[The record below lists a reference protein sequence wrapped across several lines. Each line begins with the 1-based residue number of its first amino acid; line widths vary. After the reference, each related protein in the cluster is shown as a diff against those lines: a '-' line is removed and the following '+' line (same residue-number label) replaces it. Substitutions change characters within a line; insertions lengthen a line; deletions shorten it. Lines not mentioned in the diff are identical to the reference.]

1 MDFGSYG
8 KTWWANK
15 WLCSILATASEQ
27 AILQGLKFAARG
39 QVTSVDIVDNR
50 VISVVKGPNGGL
62 HNNYIVFPKFSKE
75 SSEIFVSFLKQQP
88 AELLALNNKALSP
101 SLELLMSKSGLQLFD
116 DPAKVNMGCDCRDER
131 PCKYLVATFLK
142 IAEQADKEPNVL
154 FKIHG
159 LDLEFIKDF
168 KPDAMEMEA
177 PAEANLVRSFSKAT
191 RLVSSSAE
199 NDAGVSGNGSVAGNG
214 NGKSTGESA
223 GIASAIE
230 NAAGKVTESN
240 ANVAGDGNGN
250 RAGNGNWNRAGDG
263 NGNRAGD
270 GNGNRAGDGN
280 GNRAGENAEREEQ
293 NAAELTYAEDA
304 SASLFG
310 GYKGSGR
317 ESLNSIP
324 PKQLPTFDFKS
335 WKDYSHILPAMLQ
348 NFPKFCPAGNFR
360 KSFTDELQACHKFFC
375 DFENFDVFSEHFRVN
390 NAKTFLMENEQL
402 RLFHKPGWHWNFEQ
416 SMAGKIINSNLTVT
430 NVMGALCCLSA
441 GNFSWH
447 HYSVRYLHLML
458 QVAFYLVRTG
468 AIYPQVFWIGKDVAQ
483 MRWLPAEM
491 LPEILYIVADLEV
504 TAPRELAWTSKDESF
519 FEIAEPAE
527 HILSLFISQLLKFAR
542 KYKTPLKTNH
552 GNLLSFFFDSVSG
565 KLANNAHAIPGK
577 IQQWLSVYSCL
588 GCRTQILFVCSEMDE
603 DVALDV
609 FVLDEDGTA
618 TSDAEKSVAG
628 KSVAGNA
635 GENMTSVAGNAAGLL
650 NVARR
655 TPLSELF
662 ENNDSRLL
670 SIMSVLNGIAD
681 GFKPLDAYLERR
693 ASEPILMR
701 GAELLDFLQDCLKKL
716 QLFGIQTEIPK
727 SLLNI
732 GKPKP
737 KMRLQGSMS
746 FGAFTAGDLLDFDW
760 EIAIGDENI
769 SAKEFLELAEQADG
783 LLKYKSSYVQI
794 TEQDLQ
800 SIRDKIE
807 GKSSESA
814 KNGKGK
820 KAAEGATG
828 DAATSTDEIL
838 EEDSVPEITQAKL
851 VQACFTG
858 ECDNIPVEMASD
870 FKQQFDAWRAETDI
884 PLPEHLNA
892 TLRPYQMRGY
902 SWMYKNLEIG
912 FGCILADDMGLG
924 KTLQVITFLLKM
936 KQEGKFAEKKAIV
949 VMPAGLLCNWQ
960 VEIKKFAPDL
970 TFFAYHGGRRDLEKF
985 NADILLTTYAT
996 FRKDFAELDKH
1007 EWQTI
1012 IIDEAQNIKNA
1023 DSEQS
1028 KLLRRMRAPMK
1039 IAMSGTP
1046 VENRLMEFWTI
1057 MDFANRGFFPSAS
1070 EFREKFET
1078 PIQKNGN
1085 QVVAET
1091 FRKITAPFML
1101 RRLKTDKS
1109 IISDLPDKII
1119 QDEYAELTR
1128 SQAALYKRTLDHFLA
1143 QLEEEQQLSEKAN
1156 DAHALFKRKGIILQ
1170 MILALKQI
1178 CNHPATFLKGLAN
1191 TKSAASSTQDAA
1203 DSQESAALRLGSG
1216 SLAPATQRH
1225 PDDHREEDYLKGES
1239 RDQAGLG
1246 MTEPKGRGEAPS
1258 SDTIA
1263 SELDSGSTA
1272 GMTKGKLE
1280 SGKMQMLLDLL
1291 TSIQE
1296 QGEKTLIFTQF
1307 AEMGHLLKST
1317 IESELGLRTH
1327 FYHGGCTQTQRSE
1340 MIQDFQENPDC
1351 KVLILS
1357 LKAGGTGLN
1366 LVAASQVIHYDL
1378 WWNPAIEAQAT
1389 DRAFRIG
1396 QKRNVQVHRFI
1407 TKGTFEEKINALLET
1422 KKAIANLTVNAGETW
1437 LADMDDKQLAEVFC
1451 LDNTIV

>member
-15 WLCSILATASEQ
+15 WLTSILATASEQ
-27 AILQGLKFAARG
+27 AILQGIKFASRG
-39 QVTSVDIVDNR
+39 QVTNVDIIDNR

-75 SSEIFVSFLKQQP
+75 SSEIFVNFLKQQP
-88 AELLALNNKALSP
+88 AELLAFNNKALSP
-101 SLELLMSKSGLQLFD
+101 SLELLMTKSGLQLFD

-131 PCKYLVATFLK
+131 PCKYLIATFLK
-142 IAEQADKEPNVL
+142 IAEQADNEPNVL

-177 PAEANLVRSFSKAT
+177 PAETNLIRSFSKAT
-191 RLVSSSAE
+191 RLVG
-199 NDAGVSGNGSVAGNG
+199 DGGD
-214 NGKSTGESA
+214 A
-223 GIASAIE
+223 GIAGETAGNASGTAAENAGGNGGGNAGGNAAATE
-230 NAAGKVTESN
+230 NAAGDRAIATGDS
-240 ANVAGDGNGN
+240 ATVAGY
-250 RAGNGNWNRAGDG
+250 RA
-263 NGNRAGD
+263 
-270 GNGNRAGDGN
+270 
-280 GNRAGENAEREEQ
+280 EIEAEQ
-293 NAAELTYAEDA
+293 AAELAHAEDA

-317 ESLNSIP
+317 ESQNNIP

-375 DFENFDVFSEHFRVN
+375 DFENFDAFSEQFRVN

-416 SMAGKIINSNLTVT
+416 SIANKILDSNLTVK

-504 TAPRELAWTSKDESF
+504 TAPRELAWTCKDEEF

-542 KYKTPLKTNH
+542 TYKTPIKTNH

-588 GCRTQILFVCSEMDE
+588 GCRTQILFVCYESGD
-603 DVALDV
+603 DVALEV
-609 FVLDEDGTA
+609 FVCDDDGTA
-618 TSDAEKSVAG
+618 NVGTIDDA
-628 KSVAGNA
+628 NA
-635 GENMTSVAGNAAGLL
+635 GENTSAGIGENRAK
-650 NVARR
+650 R

-670 SIMSVLNGIAD
+670 SILSVLNGIAD

-693 ASEPILMR
+693 ANSPILMR

-727 SLLNI
+727 NLLNI

-783 LLKYKSSYVQI
+783 LLKYKSQYVQV

-807 GKSSESA
+807 GKSGAADKKSAKSRDGESA
-814 KNGKGK
+814 NSDASNATGT
-820 KAAEGATG
+820 AAESSANDG
-828 DAATSTDEIL
+828 EIL
-838 EEDSVPEITQAKL
+838 EEEQAPVITQAKL

-870 FKQQFDAWRAETDI
+870 FKQQFDAWRAETEI
-884 PLPEHLNA
+884 PLPENLNA

-936 KQEGKFAEKKAIV
+936 KQEGKFETKKAIV

-960 VEIKKFAPDL
+960 VEIKKFAPEL
-970 TFFAYHGGRRDLEKF
+970 TFFAYHGGRRNLEKF
-985 NADILLTTYAT
+985 NADVLLTTYAT
-996 FRKDFAELDKH
+996 FRKDFKELDKI

-1028 KLLRRMRAPMK
+1028 KLLRKMKAPMK

-1070 EFREKFET
+1070 EFREKYET

-1085 QVVAET
+1085 QIVAET

-1109 IISDLPDKII
+1109 IISDLPEKII

-1128 SQAALYKRTLDHFLA
+1128 SQAAIYKRTLDHFLA
-1143 QLEEEQQLSEKAN
+1143 QLEEEQQMSELAN

-1178 CNHPATFLKGLAN
+1178 CNHPATFLKGVDSP
-1191 TKSAASSTQDAA
+1191 TAS
-1203 DSQESAALRLGSG
+1203 
-1216 SLAPATQRH
+1216 H
-1225 PDDHREEDYLKGES
+1225 PDDQREEGPSDIVAS
-1239 RDQAGLG
+1239 
-1246 MTEPKGRGEAPS
+1246 PKQTS
-1258 SDTIA
+1258 
-1263 SELDSGSTA
+1263 
-1272 GMTKGKLE
+1272 KLE

-1422 KKAIANLTVNAGETW
+1422 KKAIANMTVNAGETW
-1437 LADMDDKQLAEVFC
+1437 LADMDDKQLAEIFR

>member
-15 WLCSILATASEQ
+15 WLTSILATASEQ
-27 AILQGLKFAARG
+27 AILQGLKFASRG
-39 QVTSVDIVDNR
+39 QVTNVDIIDNR

-88 AELLALNNKALSP
+88 AELLAFNNKALSP
-101 SLELLMSKSGLQLFD
+101 SLELLMTKSGLQLFD
-116 DPAKVNMGCDCRDER
+116 DPSKVNMGCDCRDEC

-142 IAEQADKEPNVL
+142 IAEEADKEPNVL

-168 KPDAMEMEA
+168 KPDSMEMEA
-177 PAEANLVRSFSKAT
+177 PAEANLIRSFSKAT
-191 RLVSSSAE
+191 RLVGE
-199 NDAGVSGNGSVAGNG
+199 NSEECGAGDAGNAGGNVGDATRTAAEVR
-214 NGKSTGESA
+214 
-223 GIASAIE
+223 
-230 NAAGKVTESN
+230 NAAG
-240 ANVAGDGNGN
+240 D
-250 RAGNGNWNRAGDG
+250 R
-263 NGNRAGD
+263 
-270 GNGNRAGDGN
+270 
-280 GNRAGENAEREEQ
+280 AEREAEH
-293 NAAELTYAEDA
+293 AAELSHAEDA

-317 ESLNSIP
+317 ESQNSIP

-375 DFENFDVFSEHFRVN
+375 DFENFDAFSEQFRVN

-402 RLFHKPGWHWNFEQ
+402 RLFHRPGWHWNFEQ
-416 SMAGKIINSNLTVT
+416 SLANKVIDSNLTVK

-504 TAPRELAWTSKDESF
+504 TAPRELAWTCKEEEF

-542 KYKTPLKTNH
+542 TYKTPLKTNH

-588 GCRTQILFVCSEMDE
+588 GCRTQILFVCYESGD
-603 DVALDV
+603 DVALEV
-609 FVLDEDGTA
+609 FVCDEDGTA
-618 TSDAEKSVAG
+618 NTGANGDAG
-628 KSVAGNA
+628 I
-635 GENMTSVAGNAAGLL
+635 GENRAK
-650 NVARR
+650 R

-670 SIMSVLNGIAD
+670 SILSVLNGIAD
-681 GFKPLDAYLERR
+681 GFKPLDEYLEHR
-693 ASEPILMR
+693 ASSPILMR
-701 GAELLDFLQDCLKKL
+701 GAELLNFLQDCLKKL
-716 QLFGIQTEIPK
+716 ELFGIQTEIPK
-727 SLLNI
+727 NLLNI
-732 GKPKP
+732 NKPKP

-783 LLKYKSSYVQI
+783 LLKYKSQYVQV

-807 GKSSESA
+807 GKSGA
-814 KNGKGK
+814 AKGK
-820 KAAEGATG
+820 NAG
-828 DAATSTDEIL
+828 DAAKSRDGESANSDDSNAANTAAESAANGEIL
-838 EEDSVPEITQAKL
+838 EEEQAPVITQAKL

-870 FKQQFDAWRAETDI
+870 FKQQFDAWRAETEI
-884 PLPEHLNA
+884 PLPENLNA

-936 KQEGKFAEKKAIV
+936 KQEGKFETKKAIV

-960 VEIKKFAPDL
+960 VEIKKFAPEL
-970 TFFAYHGGRRDLEKF
+970 TFFAYHGGRRNLEKF
-985 NADILLTTYAT
+985 NADVLLTTYAT
-996 FRKDFAELDKH
+996 YRKDFKELDKI

-1028 KLLRRMRAPMK
+1028 KLLRKMKAPMK

-1070 EFREKFET
+1070 EFREKYET

-1085 QVVAET
+1085 QIVAET

-1109 IISDLPDKII
+1109 IISDLPEKII

-1128 SQAALYKRTLDHFLA
+1128 SQAAIYKRTLDHFLA
-1143 QLEEEQQLSEKAN
+1143 QLEEEQQMSELAN

-1178 CNHPATFLKGLAN
+1178 CNHPATFLKGVDSP
-1191 TKSAASSTQDAA
+1191 TAS
-1203 DSQESAALRLGSG
+1203 
-1216 SLAPATQRH
+1216 H
-1225 PDDHREEDYLKGES
+1225 PDDQREEGPSDIVAS
-1239 RDQAGLG
+1239 
-1246 MTEPKGRGEAPS
+1246 PKQTS
-1258 SDTIA
+1258 
-1263 SELDSGSTA
+1263 
-1272 GMTKGKLE
+1272 KLE

-1422 KKAIANLTVNAGETW
+1422 KKAIANMTVNAGETW
-1437 LADMDDKQLAEVFC
+1437 LADMDDKQLAEIFR

>member
-15 WLCSILATASEQ
+15 WLNSILATASDQ
-27 AILQGLKFAARG
+27 AVLQGLKFAARG
-39 QVTSVDIVDNR
+39 QVTSIDIVDNR

-159 LDLEFIKDF
+159 LDLEFIRDY

-177 PAEANLVRSFSKAT
+177 PSEVNLVRSFSKAT

-199 NDAGVSGNGSVAGNG
+199 NETGNN
-214 NGKSTGESA
+214 A
-223 GIASAIE
+223 GISE
-230 NAAGKVTESN
+230 NADEK
-240 ANVAGDGNGN
+240 
-250 RAGNGNWNRAGDG
+250 RAGDATTT
-263 NGNRAGD
+263 RS
-270 GNGNRAGDGN
+270 
-280 GNRAGENAEREEQ
+280 AGESDEREAQ
-293 NAAELTYAEDA
+293 NAAELSHAEDA

-317 ESLNSIP
+317 ESQNSIP

-360 KSFTDELQACHKFFC
+360 KSFTDELESCHKFFT
-375 DFENFDVFSEHFRVN
+375 DFENFDAFSEQFRVN

-416 SMAGKIINSNLTVT
+416 SMADKVINSNLTVT

-504 TAPRELAWTSKDESF
+504 TAPRELAWTSKEEAF

-618 TSDAEKSVAG
+618 ANA
-628 KSVAGNA
+628 AGNDA
-635 GENMTSVAGNAAGLL
+635 ASAAGNAAGLL

-727 SLLNI
+727 NLLNI

-807 GKSSESA
+807 GKSSDSA
-814 KNGKGK
+814 KNRKDK
-820 KAAEGATG
+820 KVAENAAEGATG
-828 DAATSTDEIL
+828 DSATSTDKIL
-838 EEDSVPEITQAKL
+838 EEDSVPEITQSKL

-970 TFFAYHGGRRDLEKF
+970 TFFAYHGGRRDLQKF
-985 NADILLTTYAT
+985 SADVLLTTYAT
-996 FRKDFAELDKH
+996 FRKDFAELDKI

-1057 MDFANRGFFPSAS
+1057 MDFANHGFFPSAS

-1085 QVVAET
+1085 QIVAET

-1128 SQAALYKRTLDHFLA
+1128 SQAALYQKTLEHFM
-1143 QLEEEQQLSEKAN
+1143 QELEMEQALSEKAN

-1178 CNHPATFLKGLAN
+1178 CNHPATFLKGLDDNHLRRESRPTGVGHDRAEWLGIERSESPK
-1191 TKSAASSTQDAA
+1191 TKDESAASQKSN
-1203 DSQESAALRLGSG
+1203 
-1216 SLAPATQRH
+1216 
-1225 PDDHREEDYLKGES
+1225 
-1239 RDQAGLG
+1239 
-1246 MTEPKGRGEAPS
+1246 
-1258 SDTIA
+1258 
-1263 SELDSGSTA
+1263 
-1272 GMTKGKLE
+1272 KLE

-1407 TKGTFEEKINALLET
+1407 TKGTFEEKINSLLET

>member
-27 AILQGLKFAARG
+27 AILQGLKFASRG

-116 DPAKVNMGCDCRDER
+116 DPAKVNMGCDCHDER

-142 IAEQADKEPNVL
+142 IAEQADKEPNIL

-191 RLVSSSAE
+191 RLVGSSAE
-199 NDAGVSGNGSVAGNG
+199 NDAGNAAGVSGNVD
-214 NGKSTGESA
+214 K
-223 GIASAIE
+223 
-230 NAAGKVTESN
+230 
-240 ANVAGDGNGN
+240 N
-250 RAGNGNWNRAGDG
+250 RAGNENGDSAGG
-263 NGNRAGD
+263 SVER
-270 GNGNRAGDGN
+270 
-280 GNRAGENAEREEQ
+280 AEREEQ
-293 NAAELTYAEDA
+293 NAAELSHAEDA

-317 ESLNSIP
+317 ESQNSIP
-324 PKQLPTFDFKS
+324 PKQLPAFDFKS

-390 NAKTFLMENEQL
+390 NAKTFLMENERL
-402 RLFHKPGWHWNFEQ
+402 RLFHKPGWHWKFEQ
-416 SMAGKIINSNLTVT
+416 SLADKVINSNLTVT

-468 AIYPQVFWIGKDVAQ
+468 AIYPQVFWIGKEVAQ

-491 LPEILYIVADLEV
+491 LPEILHIVADLEV

-519 FEIAEPAE
+519 YEIVEPAE

-542 KYKTPLKTNH
+542 TYKTPLKTNH

-618 TSDAEKSVAG
+618 TS
-628 KSVAGNA
+628 
-635 GENMTSVAGNAAGLL
+635 VAGNAAGLL
-650 NVARR
+650 NVVKR

-670 SIMSVLNGIAD
+670 SILSVLNGIAD
-681 GFKPLDAYLERR
+681 GFKPLDSYLERR
-693 ASEPILMR
+693 ASEPILMH
-701 GAELLDFLQDCLKKL
+701 GTELLDFLQDCLKKL

-727 SLLNI
+727 NLLNI

-760 EIAIGDENI
+760 EIAIGDENV

-783 LLKYKSSYVQI
+783 LLKFKSQYVQV

-814 KNGKGK
+814 KNGK
-820 KAAEGATG
+820 KATEDATG
-828 DAATSTDEIL
+828 NAATSTDEIL

-870 FKQQFDAWRAETDI
+870 FKQQFDAWRAETEV
-884 PLPEHLNA
+884 PLPENLNA
-892 TLRPYQMRGY
+892 TLRPYQIRGY

-936 KQEGKFAEKKAIV
+936 KQENKFAEKKTIV

-985 NADILLTTYAT
+985 NADVLLTTYAT
-996 FRKDFAELDKH
+996 FRKDFAELEKI
-1007 EWQTI
+1007 EWQAV

-1057 MDFANRGFFPSAS
+1057 MDFANHGFFPSAS

-1085 QVVAET
+1085 QIVAET

-1119 QDEYAELTR
+1119 QDEYAELTKP
-1128 SQAALYKRTLDHFLA
+1128 QAALYKRTLDHFLA
-1143 QLEEEQQLSEKAN
+1143 ELEEEQQQSALSH
-1156 DAHALFKRKGIILQ
+1156 DSHALFKRKGIILQ

-1178 CNHPATFLKGLAN
+1178 CNHPATFLKGLTAN
-1191 TKSAASSTQDAA
+1191 SSAQDAA
-1203 DSQESAALRLGSG
+1203 TVPAESADS
-1216 SLAPATQRH
+1216 
-1225 PDDHREEDYLKGES
+1225 K
-1239 RDQAGLG
+1239 
-1246 MTEPKGRGEAPS
+1246 KS
-1258 SDTIA
+1258 S
-1263 SELDSGSTA
+1263 
-1272 GMTKGKLE
+1272 KLE

-1317 IESELGLRTH
+1317 IEEELGLRTH
-1327 FYHGGCTQTQRSE
+1327 FYHGGCTQKERTD
-1340 MIQDFQENPDC
+1340 MIQDFQGNPDC

>member
-15 WLCSILATASEQ
+15 WLNSILATASDQ
-27 AILQGLKFAARG
+27 AVLQGLKFAARG
-39 QVTSVDIVDNR
+39 QVTSIDIVDNR

-159 LDLEFIKDF
+159 LDLDFIKDY

-177 PAEANLVRSFSKAT
+177 PAEAILVRSFSKAT
-191 RLVSSSAE
+191 RLVGNAASS
-199 NDAGVSGNGSVAGNG
+199 DAAGASGNAAGNASANGNVAGSN
-214 NGKSTGESA
+214 GESA
-223 GIASAIE
+223 DSAV
-230 NAAGKVTESN
+230 ARS
-240 ANVAGDGNGN
+240 AGDS
-250 RAGNGNWNRAGDG
+250 D
-263 NGNRAGD
+263 
-270 GNGNRAGDGN
+270 
-280 GNRAGENAEREEQ
+280 EREAQ
-293 NAAELTYAEDA
+293 NAAELSHAEDA

-310 GYKGSGR
+310 GYNGSGR
-317 ESLNSIP
+317 ESQNSIP

-360 KSFTDELQACHKFFC
+360 KSFTDELESCHKFFT
-375 DFENFDVFSEHFRVN
+375 DFENFDAFSEQFRVN

-416 SMAGKIINSNLTVT
+416 SMADKVINSNLTVT

-504 TAPRELAWTSKDESF
+504 TAPRELAWTSKEEAF

-609 FVLDEDGTA
+609 FVLDEDA
-618 TSDAEKSVAG
+618 ASAS
-628 KSVAGNA
+628 
-635 GENMTSVAGNAAGLL
+635 GNAAGPA
-650 NVARR
+650 NAPRR

-807 GKSSESA
+807 GKSSDSA
-814 KNGKGK
+814 KNSKDK
-820 KAAEGATG
+820 KVAENAAEGATG
-828 DAATSTDEIL
+828 DAATSADEIL

-870 FKQQFDAWRAETDI
+870 FKQQFDAWRAETEI
-884 PLPEHLNA
+884 PLPENLNA

-960 VEIKKFAPDL
+960 VEIKKFAPEL
-970 TFFAYHGGRRDLEKF
+970 TFFAYHGGRRNLQKF
-985 NADILLTTYAT
+985 NADVLLTTYAT
-996 FRKDFAELDKH
+996 FRKDFAELDKI

-1057 MDFANRGFFPSAS
+1057 MDFANHGFFPSAS

-1085 QVVAET
+1085 QIVAET

-1128 SQAALYKRTLDHFLA
+1128 SQAALYQKTLEHFM
-1143 QLEEEQQLSEKAN
+1143 QELEMEQALSEKAN

-1178 CNHPATFLKGLAN
+1178 CNHPATFLKGLDESRK
-1191 TKSAASSTQDAA
+1191 TRDERAAAA
-1203 DSQESAALRLGSG
+1203 VPTESANSP
-1216 SLAPATQRH
+1216 SQRH
-1225 PDDHREEDYLKGES
+1225 PDDHREEDYLKGEC

-1258 SDTIA
+1258 SEVL
-1263 SELDSGSTA
+1263 SNVPKSS
-1272 GMTKGKLE
+1272 KLE

>member
-1 MDFGSYG
+1 
-8 KTWWANK
+8 
-15 WLCSILATASEQ
+15 
-27 AILQGLKFAARG
+27 
-39 QVTSVDIVDNR
+39 
-50 VISVVKGPNGGL
+50 
-62 HNNYIVFPKFSKE
+62 
-75 SSEIFVSFLKQQP
+75 
-88 AELLALNNKALSP
+88 
-101 SLELLMSKSGLQLFD
+101 
-116 DPAKVNMGCDCRDER
+116 
-131 PCKYLVATFLK
+131 
-142 IAEQADKEPNVL
+142 
-154 FKIHG
+154 
-159 LDLEFIKDF
+159 
-168 KPDAMEMEA
+168 
-177 PAEANLVRSFSKAT
+177 
-191 RLVSSSAE
+191 
-199 NDAGVSGNGSVAGNG
+199 
-214 NGKSTGESA
+214 
-223 GIASAIE
+223 
-230 NAAGKVTESN
+230 
-240 ANVAGDGNGN
+240 
-250 RAGNGNWNRAGDG
+250 
-263 NGNRAGD
+263 
-270 GNGNRAGDGN
+270 
-280 GNRAGENAEREEQ
+280 
-293 NAAELTYAEDA
+293 
-304 SASLFG
+304 
-310 GYKGSGR
+310 
-317 ESLNSIP
+317 
-324 PKQLPTFDFKS
+324 
-335 WKDYSHILPAMLQ
+335 
-348 NFPKFCPAGNFR
+348 
-360 KSFTDELQACHKFFC
+360 
-375 DFENFDVFSEHFRVN
+375 
-390 NAKTFLMENEQL
+390 
-402 RLFHKPGWHWNFEQ
+402 
-416 SMAGKIINSNLTVT
+416 
-430 NVMGALCCLSA
+430 
-441 GNFSWH
+441 
-447 HYSVRYLHLML
+447 
-458 QVAFYLVRTG
+458 
-468 AIYPQVFWIGKDVAQ
+468 
-483 MRWLPAEM
+483 
-491 LPEILYIVADLEV
+491 
-504 TAPRELAWTSKDESF
+504 
-519 FEIAEPAE
+519 
-527 HILSLFISQLLKFAR
+527 
-542 KYKTPLKTNH
+542 
-552 GNLLSFFFDSVSG
+552 
-565 KLANNAHAIPGK
+565 
-577 IQQWLSVYSCL
+577 
-588 GCRTQILFVCSEMDE
+588 
-603 DVALDV
+603 
-609 FVLDEDGTA
+609 
-618 TSDAEKSVAG
+618 
-628 KSVAGNA
+628 
-635 GENMTSVAGNAAGLL
+635 
-650 NVARR
+650 
-655 TPLSELF
+655 
-662 ENNDSRLL
+662 
-670 SIMSVLNGIAD
+670 MSVLNGIAD

-701 GAELLDFLQDCLKKL
+701 GAELLEFLQDCLKKL

-727 SLLNI
+727 NLLNI

-807 GKSSESA
+807 GKSSDSA
-814 KNGKGK
+814 KNSKDK
-820 KAAEGATG
+820 KVVENAAEGATG
-828 DAATSTDEIL
+828 DAATSADEIL
-838 EEDSVPEITQAKL
+838 KEDSVPEITQAKL

-870 FKQQFDAWRAETDI
+870 FKQQFDAWRAETEI
-884 PLPEHLNA
+884 PLPENLNA

-960 VEIKKFAPDL
+960 VEIKKFAPEL
-970 TFFAYHGGRRDLEKF
+970 TFFAYHGGRRNLQKF
-985 NADILLTTYAT
+985 NADVLLTTYAT

-1057 MDFANRGFFPSAS
+1057 MDFANHGFFPSAS

-1085 QVVAET
+1085 QIVAET

-1128 SQAALYKRTLDHFLA
+1128 SQAALYQKTLEHFM
-1143 QLEEEQQLSEKAN
+1143 QELEMEQALSEKAN

-1178 CNHPATFLKGLAN
+1178 CNHPATFLKGLDE
-1191 TKSAASSTQDAA
+1191 SAASQ
-1203 DSQESAALRLGSG
+1203 
-1216 SLAPATQRH
+1216 
-1225 PDDHREEDYLKGES
+1225 K
-1239 RDQAGLG
+1239 
-1246 MTEPKGRGEAPS
+1246 S
-1258 SDTIA
+1258 S
-1263 SELDSGSTA
+1263 
-1272 GMTKGKLE
+1272 KLE

>member
-15 WLCSILATASEQ
+15 WLSAILATASEQ
-27 AILQGLKFAARG
+27 AIVQGLKFASRG
-39 QVTSVDIVDNR
+39 QVASVDIVDNR

-88 AELLALNNKALSP
+88 AELLAFNNKALSP
-101 SLELLMSKSGLQLFD
+101 SLELLMMKSGIQLFD
-116 DPAKVNMGCDCRDER
+116 EPAKVNMGCDCRDER
-131 PCKYLVATFLK
+131 PCKYLIATFLK
-142 IAEQADKEPNVL
+142 IAEQADKDPNVL

-168 KPDAMEMEA
+168 KPETMEMEA
-177 PAEANLVRSFSKAT
+177 PAESNLVRSFSKAT
-191 RLVSSSAE
+191 KLVRESDANAE
-199 NDAGVSGNGSVAGNG
+199 
-214 NGKSTGESA
+214 STA
-223 GIASAIE
+223 
-230 NAAGKVTESN
+230 NAAGTAI
-240 ANVAGDGNGN
+240 ANCA
-250 RAGNGNWNRAGDG
+250 
-263 NGNRAGD
+263 
-270 GNGNRAGDGN
+270 
-280 GNRAGENAEREEQ
+280 ENLSAVGT
-293 NAAELTYAEDA
+293 AAENHAADQITDDHNAVRSAELAHAEDA
-304 SASLFG
+304 SESFFG

-317 ESLNSIP
+317 ESQNSIP
-324 PKQLPTFDFKS
+324 PKRLPEFDFKS

-402 RLFHKPGWHWNFEQ
+402 RLFHRPGWHWNFEQ
-416 SMAGKIINSNLTVT
+416 ALNDKVIKSNLTVKD
-430 NVMGALCCLSA
+430 VMGALCCLSA

-458 QVAFYLVRTG
+458 QTAFYLVRTG

-504 TAPRELAWTSKDESF
+504 AAPRNLAWTSKDESH

-542 KYKTPLKTNH
+542 TYKAQIKTNH

-565 KLANNAHAIPGK
+565 KLANNAHTIPGK
-577 IQQWLSVYSCL
+577 IQQWLSVYSSL
-588 GCRTQILFVCSEMDE
+588 GCRTQILFVCYESGE
-603 DVALDV
+603 DVALEV
-609 FVLDEDGTA
+609 FILDEDGT
-618 TSDAEKSVAG
+618 
-628 KSVAGNA
+628 N
-635 GENMTSVAGNAAGLL
+635 
-650 NVARR
+650 R

-670 SIMSVLNGIAD
+670 SILSVLNGIAD
-681 GFKPLDAYLERR
+681 GFKPLDEYLERR
-693 ASEPILMR
+693 ASVPILMR
-701 GAELLDFLQDCLKKL
+701 GAELLEFLQDCLKKL
-716 QLFGIQTEIPK
+716 ELFGIKTEIPK
-727 SLLNI
+727 NLLNI

-746 FGAFTAGDLLDFDW
+746 FGAFTASDLLDFDW
-760 EIAIGDENI
+760 EIAIGDENV

-783 LLKYKSSYVQI
+783 LLKYKSQYVQI

-800 SIRDKIE
+800 SIREKVE
-807 GKSSESA
+807 GKSGSAKEKSAKTRDGESA
-814 KNGKGK
+814 D
-820 KAAEGATG
+820 G
-828 DAATSTDEIL
+828 DIL
-838 EEDSVPEITQAKL
+838 EEDSAPVITQSKL

-870 FKQQFDAWRAETDI
+870 FKQQFDAWRAETEI
-884 PLPEHLNA
+884 PLPENLNA

-936 KQEGKFAEKKAIV
+936 KQEGKFETKKAIV

-960 VEIKKFAPDL
+960 VEIKKFAPEL
-970 TFFAYHGGRRDLEKF
+970 TFFAYHGGRRNLEKF
-985 NADILLTTYAT
+985 NADVLLTTYAT
-996 FRKDFAELDKH
+996 FRKDFKELDKI

-1028 KLLRRMRAPMK
+1028 KLLRKMKAPMK

-1070 EFREKFET
+1070 EFREKYET
-1078 PIQKNGN
+1078 PIQKNSN

-1109 IISDLPDKII
+1109 IISDLPEKII

-1128 SQAALYKRTLDHFLA
+1128 SQAAIYKRTLDHFLE
-1143 QLEEEQQLSEKAN
+1143 QLEEEEQQSALAHDS
-1156 DAHALFKRKGIILQ
+1156 HALFKRKGIILQ

-1178 CNHPATFLKGLAN
+1178 CNHPATFLKGAD
-1191 TKSAASSTQDAA
+1191 AS
-1203 DSQESAALRLGSG
+1203 
-1216 SLAPATQRH
+1216 
-1225 PDDHREEDYLKGES
+1225 PD
-1239 RDQAGLG
+1239 
-1246 MTEPKGRGEAPS
+1246 
-1258 SDTIA
+1258 
-1263 SELDSGSTA
+1263 
-1272 GMTKGKLE
+1272 KLE

-1291 TSIQE
+1291 TSIQD

-1307 AEMGHLLKST
+1307 AEMGNLLKST
-1317 IESELGLRTH
+1317 IETELGLRTH
-1327 FYHGGCTQTQRSE
+1327 FYHGGSTQKERTD
-1340 MIQDFQENPDC
+1340 MIQDFQGNPDC

-1366 LVAASQVIHYDL
+1366 LTAASQVIHYDL

-1422 KKAIANLTVNAGETW
+1422 KKAIANMTVNAGETW
-1437 LADMDDKQLAEVFC
+1437 LADMDDKQLAEIFR

>member
-15 WLCSILATASEQ
+15 WLNSILATASDQ
-27 AILQGLKFAARG
+27 AVLQGLKFAARG
-39 QVTSVDIVDNR
+39 QVTSIDIVDNR

-159 LDLEFIKDF
+159 LDLDFIKDY

-177 PAEANLVRSFSKAT
+177 PAEAILVRSFSKAT
-191 RLVSSSAE
+191 RLVGNAASS
-199 NDAGVSGNGSVAGNG
+199 DAAGASGNAAGNASANGNVAGSN
-214 NGKSTGESA
+214 GESA
-223 GIASAIE
+223 DSAV
-230 NAAGKVTESN
+230 ARS
-240 ANVAGDGNGN
+240 AGDS
-250 RAGNGNWNRAGDG
+250 D
-263 NGNRAGD
+263 
-270 GNGNRAGDGN
+270 
-280 GNRAGENAEREEQ
+280 EREAQ
-293 NAAELTYAEDA
+293 NAAELSHAEDA

-310 GYKGSGR
+310 GYNGSGR
-317 ESLNSIP
+317 ESQNSIP

-360 KSFTDELQACHKFFC
+360 KSFTDELESCHKFFT
-375 DFENFDVFSEHFRVN
+375 DFENFDAFSEQFRVN

-416 SMAGKIINSNLTVT
+416 SMADKVINSNLTVT

-504 TAPRELAWTSKDESF
+504 TAPRELAWTSKEESF

-609 FVLDEDGTA
+609 FVLDEDA
-618 TSDAEKSVAG
+618 ASA
-628 KSVAGNA
+628 AGNDA
-635 GENMTSVAGNAAGLL
+635 ASAAGNAAGLV
-650 NVARR
+650 NAPRR

-701 GAELLDFLQDCLKKL
+701 GAELLEFLQDCLKKL

-727 SLLNI
+727 NLLNI

-807 GKSSESA
+807 GKSSDSA
-814 KNGKGK
+814 KNSKDK
-820 KAAEGATG
+820 KVVENAAEGATG
-828 DAATSTDEIL
+828 DAATSADEIL

-870 FKQQFDAWRAETDI
+870 FKQQFDAWRAETEI
-884 PLPEHLNA
+884 PLPENLNA

-960 VEIKKFAPDL
+960 VEIKKFAPEL
-970 TFFAYHGGRRDLEKF
+970 TFFAYHGGRRNLQKF
-985 NADILLTTYAT
+985 NADVLLTTYAT
-996 FRKDFAELDKH
+996 FRKDFAELDKI

-1057 MDFANRGFFPSAS
+1057 MDFANHGFFPSAS

-1085 QVVAET
+1085 QIVAET

-1128 SQAALYKRTLDHFLA
+1128 SQAALYQKTLEHFM
-1143 QLEEEQQLSEKAN
+1143 QELEMEQALSEKAN

-1178 CNHPATFLKGLAN
+1178 CNHPATFLKGLDDNAAPK
-1191 TKSAASSTQDAA
+1191 KSS
-1203 DSQESAALRLGSG
+1203 
-1216 SLAPATQRH
+1216 
-1225 PDDHREEDYLKGES
+1225 
-1239 RDQAGLG
+1239 
-1246 MTEPKGRGEAPS
+1246 
-1258 SDTIA
+1258 
-1263 SELDSGSTA
+1263 
-1272 GMTKGKLE
+1272 KLE

-1317 IESELGLRTH
+1317 IEEELGLRTH

-1340 MIQDFQENPDC
+1340 MIQDFQGNPDC

-1366 LVAASQVIHYDL
+1366 LTAASQVIHYDL

>member
-27 AILQGLKFAARG
+27 AILQGLKFASRG

-116 DPAKVNMGCDCRDER
+116 DPAKVNMGCDCHDER

-142 IAEQADKEPNVL
+142 IAEQADKEPNIL

-191 RLVSSSAE
+191 RLVGSSAE
-199 NDAGVSGNGSVAGNG
+199 NDAGNAAGVSGNVD
-214 NGKSTGESA
+214 K
-223 GIASAIE
+223 
-230 NAAGKVTESN
+230 
-240 ANVAGDGNGN
+240 N
-250 RAGNGNWNRAGDG
+250 RAGNENGDSAGG
-263 NGNRAGD
+263 SVER
-270 GNGNRAGDGN
+270 
-280 GNRAGENAEREEQ
+280 AEREEQ
-293 NAAELTYAEDA
+293 NAAELSHAEDA

-317 ESLNSIP
+317 ESQNSIP
-324 PKQLPTFDFKS
+324 PKQLPAFDFKS

-390 NAKTFLMENEQL
+390 NAKTFLMENERL
-402 RLFHKPGWHWNFEQ
+402 RLFHKPGWHWKFEQ
-416 SMAGKIINSNLTVT
+416 SLADKVINSNLTVT

-468 AIYPQVFWIGKDVAQ
+468 AIYPQVFWIGKEVAQ

-491 LPEILYIVADLEV
+491 LPEILHIVADLEV

-519 FEIAEPAE
+519 YEIVEPAE

-542 KYKTPLKTNH
+542 TYKTPLKTNH

-618 TSDAEKSVAG
+618 TS
-628 KSVAGNA
+628 
-635 GENMTSVAGNAAGLL
+635 VAGNAAGLL
-650 NVARR
+650 NVVKR

-670 SIMSVLNGIAD
+670 SILSVLNGIAD
-681 GFKPLDAYLERR
+681 GFKPLDSYLERR
-693 ASEPILMR
+693 ASEPILMH
-701 GAELLDFLQDCLKKL
+701 GTELLDFLQDCLKKL

-727 SLLNI
+727 NLLNI

-760 EIAIGDENI
+760 EIAIGDENV

-783 LLKYKSSYVQI
+783 LLKFKSQYVQV

-814 KNGKGK
+814 KNGK
-820 KAAEGATG
+820 KATEDATG
-828 DAATSTDEIL
+828 NAATSTDEIL

-870 FKQQFDAWRAETDI
+870 FKQQFDAWRAETEV
-884 PLPEHLNA
+884 PLPENLNA
-892 TLRPYQMRGY
+892 TLRPYQIRGY

-936 KQEGKFAEKKAIV
+936 KQENKFAEKKAIV

-985 NADILLTTYAT
+985 NADVLLTTYAT
-996 FRKDFAELDKH
+996 FRKDFAELEKI
-1007 EWQTI
+1007 EWQAV

-1057 MDFANRGFFPSAS
+1057 MDFANHGFFPSAS

-1085 QVVAET
+1085 QIVAET

-1119 QDEYAELTR
+1119 QDEYAELTKP
-1128 SQAALYKRTLDHFLA
+1128 QAALYKRTLDHFLA
-1143 QLEEEQQLSEKAN
+1143 ELEEEQQQSALSH
-1156 DAHALFKRKGIILQ
+1156 DSHALFKRKGIILQ

-1178 CNHPATFLKGLAN
+1178 CNHPATFLKGLTAN
-1191 TKSAASSTQDAA
+1191 SSAQDAA
-1203 DSQESAALRLGSG
+1203 TVPAESADS
-1216 SLAPATQRH
+1216 
-1225 PDDHREEDYLKGES
+1225 K
-1239 RDQAGLG
+1239 
-1246 MTEPKGRGEAPS
+1246 KS
-1258 SDTIA
+1258 S
-1263 SELDSGSTA
+1263 
-1272 GMTKGKLE
+1272 KLE

-1317 IESELGLRTH
+1317 IEEELGLRTH
-1327 FYHGGCTQTQRSE
+1327 FYHGGCTQKERTD
-1340 MIQDFQENPDC
+1340 MIQDFQGNPDC

>member
-15 WLCSILATASEQ
+15 WLNSILATASEQ
-27 AILQGLKFAARG
+27 AILQGLKFASRG

-142 IAEQADKEPNVL
+142 IAEQADKEPNIL

-191 RLVSSSAE
+191 RLVG
-199 NDAGVSGNGSVAGNG
+199 GVSNVAEGAIANSAGGSVER
-214 NGKSTGESA
+214 T
-223 GIASAIE
+223 
-230 NAAGKVTESN
+230 
-240 ANVAGDGNGN
+240 
-250 RAGNGNWNRAGDG
+250 
-263 NGNRAGD
+263 
-270 GNGNRAGDGN
+270 
-280 GNRAGENAEREEQ
+280 EREEQ
-293 NAAELTYAEDA
+293 NAAELSHAEDA

-402 RLFHKPGWHWNFEQ
+402 RLFHKPGWHWKFEQ
-416 SMAGKIINSNLTVT
+416 SMADKVINSNLTVT

-468 AIYPQVFWIGKDVAQ
+468 AIYPQVFWIGKEVAQ

-491 LPEILYIVADLEV
+491 LPEILHIVADLEV

-519 FEIAEPAE
+519 YEIVEPAE

-542 KYKTPLKTNH
+542 TYKTPLKNNH

-588 GCRTQILFVCSEMDE
+588 GCRTQILFACSEMDE

-618 TSDAEKSVAG
+618 TS
-628 KSVAGNA
+628 
-635 GENMTSVAGNAAGLL
+635 VAGNAAGLL
-650 NVARR
+650 NVAKR

-670 SIMSVLNGIAD
+670 SILSVLNGIAD
-681 GFKPLDAYLERR
+681 GFKPLDAYLEHR

-701 GAELLDFLQDCLKKL
+701 GTELLDFLQDCLKKL

-727 SLLNI
+727 NLLNI

-783 LLKYKSSYVQI
+783 LLKFKSQYIQV

-814 KNGKGK
+814 KKGK
-820 KAAEGATG
+820 KAAGNAEGTATEDATG
-828 DAATSTDEIL
+828 NAATSTDEIL
-838 EEDSVPEITQAKL
+838 EEDSVPKITQAKL

-892 TLRPYQMRGY
+892 TLRPYQIRGY

-936 KQEGKFAEKKAIV
+936 KQENKFAEKKAIV

-970 TFFAYHGGRRDLEKF
+970 TFFAYHGGHRDLEKF
-985 NADILLTTYAT
+985 NADVLLTTYAT

-1007 EWQTI
+1007 EWQAV

-1085 QVVAET
+1085 QIVAET

-1143 QLEEEQQLSEKAN
+1143 QLEEEQQLNEKAN

-1178 CNHPATFLKGLAN
+1178 CNHPATFLKGLAA
-1191 TKSAASSTQDAA
+1191 KSAADSPEQDAA
-1203 DSQESAALRLGSG
+1203 AV
-1216 SLAPATQRH
+1216 PA
-1225 PDDHREEDYLKGES
+1225 
-1239 RDQAGLG
+1239 
-1246 MTEPKGRGEAPS
+1246 EAPS
-1258 SDTIA
+1258 NDNNKVAEPAEAPVKKA
-1263 SELDSGSTA
+1263 SPIT
-1272 GMTKGKLE
+1272 

-1317 IESELGLRTH
+1317 IEEELGLRTH
-1327 FYHGGCTQTQRSE
+1327 FYHGGCSQTQRSE
-1340 MIQDFQENPDC
+1340 MIQDFQGNPDC

-1366 LVAASQVIHYDL
+1366 LTAASQVIHYDL

>member
-27 AILQGLKFAARG
+27 AILQGLKFASRG

-88 AELLALNNKALSP
+88 AELLAFNNKALSP

-191 RLVSSSAE
+191 RLVGGVSNVAEGAIANSAE
-199 NDAGVSGNGSVAGNG
+199 NAAGVSGNVVENRTGKGDGDSAGGSV
-214 NGKSTGESA
+214 ER
-223 GIASAIE
+223 
-230 NAAGKVTESN
+230 TEC
-240 ANVAGDGNGN
+240 
-250 RAGNGNWNRAGDG
+250 
-263 NGNRAGD
+263 
-270 GNGNRAGDGN
+270 
-280 GNRAGENAEREEQ
+280 EEQ
-293 NAAELTYAEDA
+293 NAAELSHAEDA

-402 RLFHKPGWHWNFEQ
+402 RLFHKPGWHWKFEQ
-416 SMAGKIINSNLTVT
+416 SMADKVINSNLTVT

-468 AIYPQVFWIGKDVAQ
+468 AIYPQVFWIGKEVAQ

-491 LPEILYIVADLEV
+491 LPEILHIVADLEV

-519 FEIAEPAE
+519 YEIVEPAE

-542 KYKTPLKTNH
+542 TYKTPLKTNH

-588 GCRTQILFVCSEMDE
+588 GCRTQILFACSERDE

-618 TSDAEKSVAG
+618 TSV
-628 KSVAGNA
+628 V
-635 GENMTSVAGNAAGLL
+635 GNAAGLL
-650 NVARR
+650 NVAKR

-670 SIMSVLNGIAD
+670 SILSVLNGIAD
-681 GFKPLDAYLERR
+681 GFKPLDAYIERR
-693 ASEPILMR
+693 ASEPILMH
-701 GAELLDFLQDCLKKL
+701 GTELLDFLQDCLKKL
-716 QLFGIQTEIPK
+716 QLFGIHTEIPK
-727 SLLNI
+727 NLLNI

-783 LLKYKSSYVQI
+783 LLKFKSQYVQV

-800 SIRDKIE
+800 SIREKIE
-807 GKSSESA
+807 GKSGAAATAETAAKSA
-814 KNGKGK
+814 T
-820 KAAEGATG
+820 E
-828 DAATSTDEIL
+828 DAATSSDEIL
-838 EEDSVPEITQAKL
+838 EKDSVPEITQAKL

-892 TLRPYQMRGY
+892 TLRPYQIRGY

-970 TFFAYHGGRRDLEKF
+970 TFFAYHGGHRDLEKF
-985 NADILLTTYAT
+985 NADVLLTTYAT
-996 FRKDFAELDKH
+996 FRKDFAELEKL
-1007 EWQTI
+1007 EWQAV

-1057 MDFANRGFFPSAS
+1057 MDFTNRGFFPSAS

-1085 QVVAET
+1085 QIVTET
-1091 FRKITAPFML
+1091 FRKIMAPFML
-1101 RRLKTDKS
+1101 RRLNTDKS

-1119 QDEYAELTR
+1119 QDEYAELTH
-1128 SQAALYKRTLDHFLA
+1128 SQAALYQKTLEHFM
-1143 QLEEEQQLSEKAN
+1143 QELEMEQALSEKAN

-1203 DSQESAALRLGSG
+1203 DSQESAALQKSN
-1216 SLAPATQRH
+1216 
-1225 PDDHREEDYLKGES
+1225 
-1239 RDQAGLG
+1239 
-1246 MTEPKGRGEAPS
+1246 
-1258 SDTIA
+1258 
-1263 SELDSGSTA
+1263 
-1272 GMTKGKLE
+1272 KLE

-1307 AEMGHLLKST
+1307 AELGHLLKST
-1317 IESELGLRTH
+1317 IEEKLGLHTH
-1327 FYHGGCTQTQRSE
+1327 FYHGGCTQKERTD
-1340 MIQDFQENPDC
+1340 MIQDFQGNPDC

-1366 LVAASQVIHYDL
+1366 LTAASQVIHYDL

>member
-15 WLCSILATASEQ
+15 WLNSILATASEQ
-27 AILQGLKFAARG
+27 AILQGIKFAARG
-39 QVTSVDIVDNR
+39 QVTSIDIVDNR

-75 SSEIFVSFLKQQP
+75 SSEIFVNFLKQQP

-131 PCKYLVATFLK
+131 PCKYLIATFLK

-159 LDLEFIKDF
+159 LDLEFIKDY

-177 PAEANLVRSFSKAT
+177 PSEANLVRSFSKAT
-191 RLVSSSAE
+191 RLVGNAAST
-199 NDAGVSGNGSVAGNG
+199 DAAGDSGNGSAIGTAAGNASANGNVAGSN
-214 NGKSTGESA
+214 GESA
-223 GIASAIE
+223 DSA
-230 NAAGKVTESN
+230 
-240 ANVAGDGNGN
+240 VA
-250 RAGNGNWNRAGDG
+250 RS
-263 NGNRAGD
+263 
-270 GNGNRAGDGN
+270 
-280 GNRAGENAEREEQ
+280 AGESDEREAQ
-293 NAAELTYAEDA
+293 NAAELSHAEDA

-360 KSFTDELQACHKFFC
+360 KSFTDELESCHKFFT
-375 DFENFDVFSEHFRVN
+375 DFDNFDAFSEQFRVN

-416 SMAGKIINSNLTVT
+416 SMADKVINSNLTVT

-504 TAPRELAWTSKDESF
+504 TAPRELAWTSKEESF

-609 FVLDEDGTA
+609 FVLDEDAANADGN
-618 TSDAEKSVAG
+618 DAASA
-628 KSVAGNA
+628 
-635 GENMTSVAGNAAGLL
+635 AGNAAGMQ
-650 NVARR
+650 NAPRR

-727 SLLNI
+727 NLLNI

-783 LLKYKSSYVQI
+783 LLKYKSNYVQI

-807 GKSSESA
+807 GKSGA
-814 KNGKGK
+814 DAKGK
-820 KAAEGATG
+820 KAARDDAGTSSENAAEN
-828 DAATSTDEIL
+828 AATSTDEIL
-838 EEDSVPEITQAKL
+838 EEDSAPEITQAKL

-884 PLPEHLNA
+884 PLPENLNA

-960 VEIKKFAPDL
+960 VEIKKFAPEL
-970 TFFAYHGGRRDLEKF
+970 TFFAYHGGRRDLQKF
-985 NADILLTTYAT
+985 SADVLLTTYAT

-1057 MDFANRGFFPSAS
+1057 MDFANHGFFPSAS

-1085 QVVAET
+1085 QIVAET

-1128 SQAALYKRTLDHFLA
+1128 SQAALYQKTLEHFM
-1143 QLEEEQQLSEKAN
+1143 QELEMEQALSEKAN

-1178 CNHPATFLKGLAN
+1178 CNHPATFLKGLDDN
-1191 TKSAASSTQDAA
+1191 AASQ
-1203 DSQESAALRLGSG
+1203 
-1216 SLAPATQRH
+1216 
-1225 PDDHREEDYLKGES
+1225 K
-1239 RDQAGLG
+1239 
-1246 MTEPKGRGEAPS
+1246 S
-1258 SDTIA
+1258 S
-1263 SELDSGSTA
+1263 
-1272 GMTKGKLE
+1272 KLE

-1407 TKGTFEEKINALLET
+1407 TKGTFEEKINSLLET

>member
-8 KTWWANK
+8 KTWWTNK
-15 WLCSILATASEQ
+15 WLSAILGTASEQ
-27 AILQGLKFAARG
+27 AILQGIKFAARG
-39 QVTSVDIVDNR
+39 QVSSVDIVDNR

-62 HNNYIVFPKFSKE
+62 HNNYIVFPRFSKE
-75 SSEIFVSFLKQQP
+75 SAEIFVSFLKQQP
-88 AELLALNNKALSP
+88 AELLAFNNKALSP
-101 SLELLMSKSGLQLFD
+101 SLELLMMKSGLQLFD
-116 DPAKVNMGCDCRDER
+116 DPEKVNMGCDCRDER

-142 IAEQADKEPNVL
+142 IAEQADKDPNIL

-168 KPDAMEMEA
+168 KPESMEMEA
-177 PAEANLVRSFSKAT
+177 PAEANLVRAFSKAT
-191 RLVSSSAE
+191 RLVDESETANSA
-199 NDAGVSGNGSVAGNG
+199 
-214 NGKSTGESA
+214 T
-223 GIASAIE
+223 
-230 NAAGKVTESN
+230 N
-240 ANVAGDGNGN
+240 ANADGNATATGT
-250 RAGNGNWNRAGDG
+250 ASGD
-263 NGNRAGD
+263 
-270 GNGNRAGDGN
+270 
-280 GNRAGENAEREEQ
+280 AGENADEAHEIKRS
-293 NAAELTYAEDA
+293 AELSHAEDA
-304 SASLFG
+304 SESLFG

-317 ESLNSIP
+317 ESQNSIP
-324 PKQLPTFDFKS
+324 PKRLPEFDFKT

-360 KSFTDELQACHKFFC
+360 KSFNDEIQACHKFFC
-375 DFENFDVFSEHFRVN
+375 DFDNFDVFSEQFRVN

-402 RLFHKPGWHWNFEQ
+402 RLFHKPGWHWSFEQ
-416 SMAGKIINSNLTVT
+416 SLAGKVIDSNLTVK
-430 NVMGALCCLSA
+430 NIMGALCCLSA

-447 HYSVRYLHLML
+447 HYSVRYLHLLL

-504 TAPRELAWTSKDESF
+504 SAPRNLAWTSKDEEL

-542 KYKTPLKTNH
+542 TYKTPLKTNH

-577 IQQWLSVYSCL
+577 IQQWLSVYSSL
-588 GCRTQILFVCSEMDE
+588 GCRTQILFVCYESGD
-603 DVALDV
+603 DVALEV
-609 FVLDEDGTA
+609 FVLDEDGTSA
-618 TSDAEKSVAG
+618 SAAE
-628 KSVAGNA
+628 
-635 GENMTSVAGNAAGLL
+635 NAAK
-650 NVARR
+650 R

-670 SIMSVLNGIAD
+670 SILSVLNGIAD
-681 GFKPLDAYLERR
+681 GFKPLDEYLERR
-693 ASEPILMR
+693 ASSPILMR
-701 GAELLDFLQDCLKKL
+701 GAELLEFLQDCLKKL
-716 QLFGIQTEIPK
+716 ELFGIKTEIPK
-727 SLLNI
+727 NLLNI

-769 SAKEFLELAEQADG
+769 SAKEFLELAEKADR
-783 LLKYKSSYVQI
+783 LLKYKSSYVQV

-807 GKSSESA
+807 GKSDESA
-814 KNGKGK
+814 KKGKGK
-820 KAAEGATG
+820 KAAEDTAENG
-828 DAATSTDEIL
+828 DNDDEIL
-838 EEDSVPEITQAKL
+838 EEDSAPEITQAKL

-870 FKQQFDAWRAETDI
+870 FKQQFEAWRAETEI
-884 PLPEHLNA
+884 PLPENLNA

-902 SWMYKNLEIG
+902 SWMYKNLQIG

-924 KTLQVITFLLKM
+924 KTLQVITYLLKM
-936 KQEGKFAEKKAIV
+936 KQEGKFETKKAIV

-960 VEIKKFAPDL
+960 VEIKKFAPEL
-970 TFFAYHGGRRDLEKF
+970 TFFAYHGGRRNLQKF
-985 NADILLTTYAT
+985 NADVLLTTYAT
-996 FRKDFAELDKH
+996 FRKDFKELDKI

-1028 KLLRRMRAPMK
+1028 KLLRKMKAPMK

-1057 MDFANRGFFPSAS
+1057 MDFANHGFFPSAS
-1070 EFREKFET
+1070 EFREKYET

-1109 IISDLPDKII
+1109 IISDLPEKII

-1128 SQAALYKRTLDHFLA
+1128 SQAAIYKRTLDHFLA
-1143 QLEEEQQLSEKAN
+1143 ELEEEQQLSELAN
-1156 DAHALFKRKGIILQ
+1156 DSHALFKRKGIILQ

-1178 CNHPATFLKGLAN
+1178 CNHPATFLKGLAAPEN
-1191 TKSAASSTQDAA
+1191 AAAPVQDAA
-1203 DSQESAALRLGSG
+1203 AV
-1216 SLAPATQRH
+1216 PAERADT
-1225 PDDHREEDYLKGES
+1225 
-1239 RDQAGLG
+1239 
-1246 MTEPKGRGEAPS
+1246 PK
-1258 SDTIA
+1258 DT
-1263 SELDSGSTA
+1263 S
-1272 GMTKGKLE
+1272 KLE

-1291 TSIQE
+1291 TSIQD

-1422 KKAIANLTVNAGETW
+1422 KKAIANMTVNAGETW
-1437 LADMDDKQLAEVFC
+1437 LADMDDKQLAEIFR

>member
-15 WLCSILATASEQ
+15 WLSSILATASEQ
-27 AILQGLKFAARG
+27 AVLQGLKFAARG
-39 QVTSVDIVDNR
+39 QVTSIDIVDNR

-159 LDLEFIKDF
+159 LDLEFIKDY

-177 PAEANLVRSFSKAT
+177 PSETNLVRSFSKAT
-191 RLVSSSAE
+191 RLVGTSAE
-199 NDAGVSGNGSVAGNG
+199 N
-214 NGKSTGESA
+214 
-223 GIASAIE
+223 ASAIGT
-230 NAAGKVTESN
+230 AAGDSDEHE
-240 ANVAGDGNGN
+240 A
-250 RAGNGNWNRAGDG
+250 
-263 NGNRAGD
+263 
-270 GNGNRAGDGN
+270 
-280 GNRAGENAEREEQ
+280 Q
-293 NAAELTYAEDA
+293 NAAELSHAEDA

-317 ESLNSIP
+317 ESQNSIP

-360 KSFTDELQACHKFFC
+360 KSFTDELESCHKFFT
-375 DFENFDVFSEHFRVN
+375 DFENFDAFSEQFRVN

-416 SMAGKIINSNLTVT
+416 SMADKVINSNLTIT

-618 TSDAEKSVAG
+618 A
-628 KSVAGNA
+628 
-635 GENMTSVAGNAAGLL
+635 NAAGNDASSAAGNVAGLP

-727 SLLNI
+727 NLLNI

-807 GKSSESA
+807 GKSGESA
-814 KNGKGK
+814 KNGKDK
-820 KAAEGATG
+820 KAGRNAEGTSSENAAEGA
-828 DAATSTDEIL
+828 ATSDDEIL

-870 FKQQFDAWRAETDI
+870 FKQQFDAWRAETEI

-960 VEIKKFAPDL
+960 VEIKKFAPEL
-970 TFFAYHGGRRDLEKF
+970 TFFAYHGGRRDLQKF
-985 NADILLTTYAT
+985 SADVLLTTYAT
-996 FRKDFAELDKH
+996 FRKDFAELDKI

-1057 MDFANRGFFPSAS
+1057 MDFANHGFFPSAS

-1085 QVVAET
+1085 QIVAET

-1128 SQAALYKRTLDHFLA
+1128 SQAALYQKTLEHFM
-1143 QLEEEQQLSEKAN
+1143 QELEMEQALSEKAN

-1178 CNHPATFLKGLAN
+1178 CNHPATFLKGLDDN
-1191 TKSAASSTQDAA
+1191 AASQ
-1203 DSQESAALRLGSG
+1203 
-1216 SLAPATQRH
+1216 
-1225 PDDHREEDYLKGES
+1225 K
-1239 RDQAGLG
+1239 
-1246 MTEPKGRGEAPS
+1246 S
-1258 SDTIA
+1258 S
-1263 SELDSGSTA
+1263 
-1272 GMTKGKLE
+1272 KLE

-1317 IESELGLRTH
+1317 IESKLGLRTH

-1407 TKGTFEEKINALLET
+1407 TKGTFEEKINSLLET

>member
-15 WLCSILATASEQ
+15 WLSSILATASEQ
-27 AILQGLKFAARG
+27 AVLQGLKFAARG
-39 QVTSVDIVDNR
+39 QVTSIDIVDNR

-75 SSEIFVSFLKQQP
+75 SSEIFVNFLKQQP

-131 PCKYLVATFLK
+131 PCKYLIATFLK

-159 LDLEFIKDF
+159 LDLEFIKDY

-177 PAEANLVRSFSKAT
+177 PSETNLIRSFSKAT
-191 RLVSSSAE
+191 RLVGNAAST
-199 NDAGVSGNGSVAGNG
+199 DAASVSGNAAENG
-214 NGKSTGESA
+214 NGDSDE
-223 GIASAIE
+223 
-230 NAAGKVTESN
+230 
-240 ANVAGDGNGN
+240 
-250 RAGNGNWNRAGDG
+250 RA
-263 NGNRAGD
+263 
-270 GNGNRAGDGN
+270 
-280 GNRAGENAEREEQ
+280 EQ
-293 NAAELTYAEDA
+293 EARHAAELSHAEDA

-317 ESLNSIP
+317 ESQNSIP

-360 KSFTDELQACHKFFC
+360 KSFTDELESCHKFFTGF
-375 DFENFDVFSEHFRVN
+375 DNFDAFSEQFRVN

-416 SMAGKIINSNLTVT
+416 SMADKVINSNLTVT

-504 TAPRELAWTSKDESF
+504 TAPRELAWTSKEEAF

-609 FVLDEDGTA
+609 FVLDEDA
-618 TSDAEKSVAG
+618 ASA
-628 KSVAGNA
+628 AGNI
-635 GENMTSVAGNAAGLL
+635 
-650 NVARR
+650 ARR

-727 SLLNI
+727 NLLNI

-807 GKSSESA
+807 GKSGESA
-814 KNGKGK
+814 KNDKGK
-820 KAAEGATG
+820 KAARDDAGTSSENAAEN
-828 DAATSTDEIL
+828 AATSTDEIL
-838 EEDSVPEITQAKL
+838 EEDSAPEITQAKL

-870 FKQQFDAWRAETDI
+870 FKQQFDAWRAETEI

-960 VEIKKFAPDL
+960 VEIKKFAPEL
-970 TFFAYHGGRRDLEKF
+970 TFFAYHGGRRDLQKF
-985 NADILLTTYAT
+985 NADVLLTTYAT
-996 FRKDFAELDKH
+996 FRKDFKELDKH

-1057 MDFANRGFFPSAS
+1057 MDFANHGFFPSAS

-1085 QVVAET
+1085 QIVAET

-1128 SQAALYKRTLDHFLA
+1128 SQAALYQKTLEHFM
-1143 QLEEEQQLSEKAN
+1143 QELEMEQALSEKAN

-1178 CNHPATFLKGLAN
+1178 CNHPATFLKGLAAK
-1191 TKSAASSTQDAA
+1191 TATDSPAQDDV
-1203 DSQESAALRLGSG
+1203 DSPS
-1216 SLAPATQRH
+1216 QRH
-1225 PDDHREEDYLKGES
+1225 PERSEGSSEVLS
-1239 RDQAGLG
+1239 NV
-1246 MTEPKGRGEAPS
+1246 PKS
-1258 SDTIA
+1258 S
-1263 SELDSGSTA
+1263 
-1272 GMTKGKLE
+1272 KLE

-1340 MIQDFQENPDC
+1340 MIQDSRKIRTAKCSFSRSRLVAPASTSSPPRKSSITIC
-1351 KVLILS
+1351 
-1357 LKAGGTGLN
+1357 GGTPPSKRKPPTAPSVSGK
-1366 LVAASQVIHYDL
+1366 S
-1378 WWNPAIEAQAT
+1378 AT
-1389 DRAFRIG
+1389 SKSTDSSPKAPSRRRSTPSS
-1396 QKRNVQVHRFI
+1396 KP
-1407 TKGTFEEKINALLET
+1407 
-1422 KKAIANLTVNAGETW
+1422 KKPSPT
-1437 LADMDDKQLAEVFC
+1437 
-1451 LDNTIV
+1451 

>member
-15 WLCSILATASEQ
+15 WLSSILATASEQ
-27 AILQGLKFAARG
+27 AVLQGLKFAARG
-39 QVTSVDIVDNR
+39 QVTSIDIVDNR

-75 SSEIFVSFLKQQP
+75 SSEIFVNFLKQQP

-131 PCKYLVATFLK
+131 PCKYLIATFLK

-159 LDLEFIKDF
+159 LDLEFIKDY

-177 PAEANLVRSFSKAT
+177 PSETNLIRSFSKAT
-191 RLVSSSAE
+191 RLVGNAAST
-199 NDAGVSGNGSVAGNG
+199 DAASVSGNAAENG
-214 NGKSTGESA
+214 NGDSDE
-223 GIASAIE
+223 
-230 NAAGKVTESN
+230 
-240 ANVAGDGNGN
+240 
-250 RAGNGNWNRAGDG
+250 RA
-263 NGNRAGD
+263 
-270 GNGNRAGDGN
+270 
-280 GNRAGENAEREEQ
+280 EQ
-293 NAAELTYAEDA
+293 EARHAAELSHAEDA

-317 ESLNSIP
+317 ESQNSIP

-360 KSFTDELQACHKFFC
+360 KSFTDELESCHKFFTGF
-375 DFENFDVFSEHFRVN
+375 DNFDAFSEQFRVN

-416 SMAGKIINSNLTVT
+416 SMADKVINSNLTVT

-504 TAPRELAWTSKDESF
+504 TAPRELAWTSKEEAF

-609 FVLDEDGTA
+609 FVLDEDA
-618 TSDAEKSVAG
+618 ASA
-628 KSVAGNA
+628 AGNI
-635 GENMTSVAGNAAGLL
+635 
-650 NVARR
+650 ARR

-727 SLLNI
+727 NLLNI

-807 GKSSESA
+807 GKSGESA
-814 KNGKGK
+814 KNDKGK
-820 KAAEGATG
+820 KAARDDAGTSSENAAEN
-828 DAATSTDEIL
+828 AATSTDEIL
-838 EEDSVPEITQAKL
+838 EEDSAPEITQAKL

-870 FKQQFDAWRAETDI
+870 FKQQFDAWRAETEI

-960 VEIKKFAPDL
+960 VEIKKFAPEL
-970 TFFAYHGGRRDLEKF
+970 TFFAYHGGRRDLQKF
-985 NADILLTTYAT
+985 NADVLLTTYAT
-996 FRKDFAELDKH
+996 FRKDFKELDKH

-1057 MDFANRGFFPSAS
+1057 MDFANHGFFPSAS

-1085 QVVAET
+1085 QIVAET

-1128 SQAALYKRTLDHFLA
+1128 SQAALYQKTLEHFM
-1143 QLEEEQQLSEKAN
+1143 QELEMEQALSEKAN

-1178 CNHPATFLKGLAN
+1178 CNHPATFLKGLAAK
-1191 TKSAASSTQDAA
+1191 TATDSPAQDDV
-1203 DSQESAALRLGSG
+1203 DSPS
-1216 SLAPATQRH
+1216 QRH
-1225 PDDHREEDYLKGES
+1225 PERSEGSSEVLS
-1239 RDQAGLG
+1239 NV
-1246 MTEPKGRGEAPS
+1246 PKS
-1258 SDTIA
+1258 S
-1263 SELDSGSTA
+1263 
-1272 GMTKGKLE
+1272 KLE

-1407 TKGTFEEKINALLET
+1407 TKGTFEEKINSLLET

>member
-15 WLCSILATASEQ
+15 WLNSILANANEQ

-39 QVTSVDIVDNR
+39 QVTSIDIVDNR

-116 DPAKVNMGCDCRDER
+116 DPTKVNMGCDCRDER

-159 LDLEFIKDF
+159 LDLEFIKDY
-168 KPDAMEMEA
+168 KPDTMEMEA
-177 PAEANLVRSFSKAT
+177 PSEVNLVRSFSKAT
-191 RLVSSSAE
+191 RLV
-199 NDAGVSGNGSVAGNG
+199 GSNA
-214 NGKSTGESA
+214 
-223 GIASAIE
+223 E
-230 NAAGKVTESN
+230 NAAGN
-240 ANVAGDGNGN
+240 ASANGNVAGSN
-250 RAGNGNWNRAGDG
+250 
-263 NGNRAGD
+263 
-270 GNGNRAGDGN
+270 
-280 GNRAGENAEREEQ
+280 GENAGDSDERAEQ
-293 NAAELTYAEDA
+293 EARHAAELSHAEDA

-317 ESLNSIP
+317 ESQNSIP

-360 KSFTDELQACHKFFC
+360 KSFTDELESCHKFFT
-375 DFENFDVFSEHFRVN
+375 DFENFDAFSEQFRVN

-416 SMAGKIINSNLTVT
+416 SMAGKVINSNLTVT

-504 TAPRELAWTSKDESF
+504 TAPRELAWTSKEESF
-519 FEIAEPAE
+519 FEMAEPAE

-565 KLANNAHAIPGK
+565 KLANNAHAIPGT

-618 TSDAEKSVAG
+618 A
-628 KSVAGNA
+628 
-635 GENMTSVAGNAAGLL
+635 NAAG
-650 NVARR
+650 NDAASAAGKAAGMQNAARR

-701 GAELLDFLQDCLKKL
+701 GAELLDFLQDCLQKL
-716 QLFGIQTEIPK
+716 QMFGIQTEIPK
-727 SLLNI
+727 NLLNI

-769 SAKEFLELAEQADG
+769 SAKEFLELAAQADG

-807 GKSSESA
+807 GKSGESA

-820 KAAEGATG
+820 KAGRDAEGTSSENAAEGA
-828 DAATSTDEIL
+828 ATSDDEIL

-870 FKQQFDAWRAETDI
+870 FKQQFDAWRAETEI
-884 PLPEHLNA
+884 PLPENLNA

-936 KQEGKFAEKKAIV
+936 KQEGRFAEKKAIV

-960 VEIKKFAPDL
+960 VEIKKFAPEL
-970 TFFAYHGGRRDLEKF
+970 TFFAYHGGRRDLQKF
-985 NADILLTTYAT
+985 NADVLLTTYAT
-996 FRKDFAELDKH
+996 FRKDFKELDKH

-1028 KLLRRMRAPMK
+1028 KLLRQMRAPMK

-1057 MDFANRGFFPSAS
+1057 MDFANHGFFPSAS

-1085 QVVAET
+1085 QIVAET

-1128 SQAALYKRTLDHFLA
+1128 SQAALYQKTLEHFM
-1143 QLEEEQQLSEKAN
+1143 QELEMEQALSEKAN

-1178 CNHPATFLKGLAN
+1178 CNHPATFLKGAA
-1191 TKSAASSTQDAA
+1191 AAS
-1203 DSQESAALRLGSG
+1203 QEKVAEPAEATPIES
-1216 SLAPATQRH
+1216 APAT
-1225 PDDHREEDYLKGES
+1225 S
-1239 RDQAGLG
+1239 
-1246 MTEPKGRGEAPS
+1246 APALS
-1258 SDTIA
+1258 
-1263 SELDSGSTA
+1263 
-1272 GMTKGKLE
+1272 

-1291 TSIQE
+1291 KSIQE

-1317 IESELGLRTH
+1317 IEEELGLRTH

-1407 TKGTFEEKINALLET
+1407 TKGTFEEKINSLLET

>member
-15 WLCSILATASEQ
+15 WLTAILATASEQ
-27 AILQGLKFAARG
+27 AVLQGLKFAARG
-39 QVTSVDIVDNR
+39 QVSSVDIVDNR
-50 VISVVKGPNGGL
+50 VISVVRGPNGGL

-88 AELLALNNKALSP
+88 AELLAFNNKALSP
-101 SLELLMSKSGLQLFD
+101 SLELLMTKSGLRLFD
-116 DPAKVNMGCDCRDER
+116 DPNKVNMGCDCHDER

-142 IAEQADKEPNVL
+142 IAEEADKDPNVL

-177 PAEANLVRSFSKAT
+177 PAESNLVRTFSKAT
-191 RLVSSSAE
+191 RLVDESS
-199 NDAGVSGNGSVAGNG
+199 
-214 NGKSTGESA
+214 
-223 GIASAIE
+223 IE
-230 NAAGKVTESN
+230 NVTE
-240 ANVAGDGNGN
+240 N
-250 RAGNGNWNRAGDG
+250 RAT
-263 NGNRAGD
+263 
-270 GNGNRAGDGN
+270 
-280 GNRAGENAEREEQ
+280 
-293 NAAELTYAEDA
+293 ELSHAEDA
-304 SASLFG
+304 SESFFG

-317 ESLNSIP
+317 ESQNSIP
-324 PKQLPTFDFKS
+324 PKQLPEFDFKS

-375 DFENFDVFSEHFRVN
+375 DFESFDVFSEHFRVN

-416 SMAGKIINSNLTVT
+416 SLADKVIKSNLTVT

-504 TAPRELAWTSKDESF
+504 AAPRNLAWTSKDEAH

-542 KYKTPLKTNH
+542 TYKTPLKTNH

-588 GCRTQILFVCSEMDE
+588 GCRTQILFVCYESGD
-603 DVALDV
+603 DVALEV
-609 FVLDEDGTA
+609 FVCDDG
-618 TSDAEKSVAG
+618 G
-628 KSVAGNA
+628 IN
-635 GENMTSVAGNAAGLL
+635 
-650 NVARR
+650 R

-670 SIMSVLNGIAD
+670 SILSVLNGIAD
-681 GFKPLDAYLERR
+681 GFKPLDTYLEQR
-693 ASEPILMR
+693 ASSPILMR

-716 QLFGIQTEIPK
+716 ELFGIQTEIPK
-727 SLLNI
+727 NLLNI

-746 FGAFTAGDLLDFDW
+746 FSAFTAGDLLDFDW

-783 LLKYKSSYVQI
+783 LLKYKSQYVQV

-807 GKSSESA
+807 GKSSTKAKGKSAAGDSARSRDGESA
-814 KNGKGK
+814 NSDASNAAGT
-820 KAAEGATG
+820 AAENAANG
-828 DAATSTDEIL
+828 DIL
-838 EEDSVPEITQAKL
+838 EEDQVPEITQAKL

-884 PLPEHLNA
+884 PLPENLNA

-960 VEIKKFAPDL
+960 VEIRKFAPEL
-970 TFFAYHGGRRDLEKF
+970 TFFAYHGGSRDLEKF
-985 NADILLTTYAT
+985 HADVLLTTYAT
-996 FRKDFAELDKH
+996 FRKDFDELNKR
-1007 EWQTI
+1007 EWQVI
-1012 IIDEAQNIKNA
+1012 VIDEAQNIKNA

-1028 KLLRRMRAPMK
+1028 KLLRKMKAPMK

-1070 EFREKFET
+1070 EFRDKFET

-1085 QVVAET
+1085 QIVAET

-1101 RRLKTDKS
+1101 RRLKTDKN
-1109 IISDLPDKII
+1109 IISDLPEKII

-1128 SQAALYKRTLDHFLA
+1128 SQAAIYQKTLDHFM
-1143 QLEEEQQLSEKAN
+1143 QELEMEQALSEKSN

-1178 CNHPATFLKGLAN
+1178 CNHPATFLKGIDDNHLRRE
-1191 TKSAASSTQDAA
+1191 SS
-1203 DSQESAALRLGSG
+1203 EN
-1216 SLAPATQRH
+1216 RH
-1225 PDDHREEDYLKGES
+1225 PDSRREEGASNIVASSKES
-1239 RDQAGLG
+1239 
-1246 MTEPKGRGEAPS
+1246 S
-1258 SDTIA
+1258 
-1263 SELDSGSTA
+1263 
-1272 GMTKGKLE
+1272 KLE

-1291 TSIQE
+1291 TSIQD

-1307 AEMGHLLKST
+1307 AEMGNLLKT
-1317 IESELGLRTH
+1317 CIETELGLRTH
-1327 FYHGGCTQTQRSE
+1327 FYHGGCTQKERTE
-1340 MIQDFQENPDC
+1340 IIQDFQGNPDC

-1366 LVAASQVIHYDL
+1366 LTAASQVIHYDL

-1422 KKAIANLTVNAGETW
+1422 KKAIANMTVNAGETW
-1437 LADMDDKQLAEVFC
+1437 LADMDDKQLSEIFR